1 MTIGTNI
8 AAAQYVTIQNKAQ
21 SLIGTGSETRGYGQT
36 VQSSDVFTGN
46 AITKAQWDLIKL
58 DIINIKFHQDG
69 VLPGVV
75 TVNVGDPINFGASSP
90 NSNYDTIL
98 EQAVAN
104 RFQIAGSQS
113 VVNSAASQTYTT
125 PWSASLTTTLTCTFS
140 TADEARYFFN
150 SGGKI
155 RFTTSLSGGSPT
167 AQINAWTNFLASVG
181 TRSFGA
187 DTGAVNYYTL
197 TNSFQ
202 IYDQISVSA
211 AYQYSGNN
219 YRLEARTNVSNNST
233 GTATQLFLRVTLTD
247 GYTDPATAPH
257 SPGTIPP
264 EDVVNGTVT
273 ITASELKAA
282 GLLQPSGTFTVASP
296 SYSFS
301 VVTAS

>member
-46 AITKAQWDLIKL
+46 AITKAQWDLIKF

-90 NSNYDTIL
+90 NSNYDSIL
-98 EQAVAN
+98 ETAIAN

-113 VVNSAASQTYTT
+113 VVNSTASQTYTA
-125 PWSASLTTTLTCTFS
+125 PWSTSLTATLTCTFS
-140 TADEARYFFN
+140 TADQARYFFN
-150 SGGKI
+150 SGGKV
-155 RFTTSLSGGSPT
+155 RFTTTLSAGSST
-167 AQINAWTNFLASVG
+167 LQINAWTNFLASVG

-187 DTGAVNYYTL
+187 DTGIVNYYTL

-219 YRLEARTNVSNNST
+219 YRLEARTNVSDNST
-233 GTATQLFLRVTLTD
+233 GTATQLFLRVTLSD
-247 GYTDPATAPH
+247 SYVDIGAPPNPP
-257 SPGTIPP
+257 PG
-264 EDVVNGTVT
+264 DLVNGTLT
-273 ITASELKAA
+273 IAASELKAS
-282 GLLQPSGTFTVASP
+282 GLLQPSGTFAITSP
-296 SYSFS
+296 SYSLS
-301 VVTAS
+301 AISGS

>member
-1 MTIGTNI
+1 
-8 AAAQYVTIQNKAQ
+8 
-21 SLIGTGSETRGYGQT
+21 

-125 PWSASLTTTLTCTFS
+125 PWASSLTTTLTCTFS

-202 IYDQISVSA
+202 IYDQIAVSA

-233 GTATQLFLRVTLTD
+233 GTATQLFLRVTLID

-257 SPGTIPP
+257 TPDTGPPG
-264 EDVVNGTVT
+264 DLVNGTVT

-282 GLLQPSGTFTVASP
+282 GLLQPSGTFTVVSP

>member
-1 MTIGTNI
+1 MTIGTDI
-8 AAAQYVTIQNKAQ
+8 LAAQYVTIQNKAQ
-21 SLIGTGSETRGYGQT
+21 SLIGTGSGTRGYGQA

-69 VLPGVV
+69 VLPGVI

-98 EQAVAN
+98 DQAVAN

-113 VVNSAASQTYTT
+113 VVSSAASQTYSSS
-125 PWSASLTTTLTCTFS
+125 WSTSLTATLTCTFS

-150 SGGKI
+150 SGGKV
-155 RFTTSLSGGSPT
+155 RFVTTLSGGSST
-167 AQINAWTNFLASVG
+167 AQINAWVNLLASVG
-181 TRSFGA
+181 TQSFGA
-187 DTGAVNYYTL
+187 DTGIVNYYTL

-202 IYDQISVSA
+202 IYYQNSLSSPYSA
-211 AYQYSGNN
+211 NN
-219 YRLEARTNVSNNST
+219 YRLEARTNVSDNST

-247 GYTDPATAPH
+247 SYVDPGAPA
-257 SPGTIPP
+257 PG
-264 EDVVNGTVT
+264 DLVNGTLT

-282 GLLQPSGTFTVASP
+282 GLLQPSGTFTVVSP

>member
-1 MTIGTNI
+1 MTQGTNI
-8 AAAQYVTIQNKAQ
+8 LAAQYVAIQDKAE
-21 SLIGTGSETRGYGQT
+21 SLIGAGSGTRGYGQT

-46 AITKAQWDLIKL
+46 IITKAQWDLIKF
-58 DIINIKFHQDG
+58 DIINIKLHQDG
-69 VLPGVV
+69 VLPGIVN
-75 TVNVGDPINFGASSP
+75 VNVGDPIGYGASSP

-98 EQAVAN
+98 ETAIAN

-113 VVNSAASQTYTT
+113 VVNSVASQTYTA
-125 PWSASLTTTLTCTFS
+125 PWSTSLTATLTCTFS
-140 TADEARYFFN
+140 TADQARYFFN
-150 SGGKI
+150 SGGKV
-155 RFTTSLSGGSPT
+155 RFTTTLSGGSST
-167 AQINAWTNFLASVG
+167 LQINTWTNFLASVG

-247 GYTDPATAPH
+247 SYVDLGAPA
-257 SPGTIPP
+257 PG
-264 EDVVNGTVT
+264 DLVNGTLT
-273 ITASELKAA
+273 IAASELKAS
-282 GLLQPSGTFTVASP
+282 GLLQPSGTFAITSP
-296 SYSFS
+296 SYSLS
-301 VVTAS
+301 VISGS